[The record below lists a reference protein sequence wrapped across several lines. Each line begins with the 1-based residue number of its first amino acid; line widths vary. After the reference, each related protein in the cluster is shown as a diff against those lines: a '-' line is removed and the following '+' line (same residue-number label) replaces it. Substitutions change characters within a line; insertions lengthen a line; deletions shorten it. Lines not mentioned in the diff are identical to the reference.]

1 MSPPSRST
9 NTKKLNIWPI
19 KKNCLIFW
27 SRTAM
32 NIFKC
37 QKTLGKKKLIYDPKF
52 WLVAELKTFSG
63 IPLPWE
69 NDEELSTFFIIDYC
83 NLEYNMVNFLNLT
96 LLLGQVSLLC
106 QKTFLFVSWPL
117 WKKFW
122 VVLQK
127 NLQSALVLSVLT
139 LPTESE
145 EKSRIIEYFLPF

>member
-1 MSPPSRST
+1 MS
-9 NTKKLNIWPI
+9 
-19 KKNCLIFW
+19 
-27 SRTAM
+27 
-32 NIFKC
+32 
-37 QKTLGKKKLIYDPKF
+37 KTLGTKKLIYDPKF

-127 NLQSALVLSVLT
+127 KFTKCISVECVDTSNGIWRKVQNNWILSSFLKMTFATYCDIFFCPGNALT
-139 LPTESE
+139 MTKNPD
-145 EKSRIIEYFLPF
+145 